1 MREDGSNLRISKL
14 PKFLRECLFTV
25 LCNRPLWKHS
35 NFCFC
40 VKKVCLFLKAPS
52 IKKKTK
58 RQKQKTKKQLK
69 KNHNKNTMQ
78 QLFSL

>member
-1 MREDGSNLRISKL
+1 MTEDGSNLRISKL

-25 LCNRPLWKHS
+25 LCNRPLWKHC

-52 IKKKTK
+52 IKKKE
-58 RQKQKTKKQLK
+58 KTKTKNK
-69 KNHNKNTMQ
+69 KTTEKNHNKNTMQ